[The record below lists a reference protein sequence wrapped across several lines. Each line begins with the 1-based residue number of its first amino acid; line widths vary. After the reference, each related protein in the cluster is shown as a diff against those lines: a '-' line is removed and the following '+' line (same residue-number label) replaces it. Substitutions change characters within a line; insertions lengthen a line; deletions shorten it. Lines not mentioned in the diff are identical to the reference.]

1 MWGTGTEHCE
11 QDPDF
16 DVEVQILPNRILIIA
31 KKVQIQQYPHF
42 ANMSRFNRIR
52 NFANMSKTSEN
63 SRKSRFNNRIRICHS
78 AWHFKNFDAECRL
91 AKLGLKS
98 GKGVG
103 PNE

>member
-31 KKVQIQQYPHF
+31 KKVQIQQYPDF

-52 NFANMSKTSEN
+52 ISQICPRLQKTQENPDSTTESGFATLHGISKILTQS
-63 SRKSRFNNRIRICHS
+63 
-78 AWHFKNFDAECRL
+78 
-91 AKLGLKS
+91 
-98 GKGVG
+98 VG
-103 PNE
+103 

>member
-31 KKVQIQQYPHF
+31 KKVQIQQYPDF

-52 NFANMSKTSEN
+52 ISQICPRHRT
-63 SRKSRFNNRIRICHS
+63 RQGKSRFNNRIRICHS

-91 AKLGLKS
+91 AMLGLKS